1 MVAAGIAMGAL
12 VGFITSVQQIFFDVF
27 KLPQLFSYAFAGI
40 AGFMAVGSFFNSRLV
55 ERIGARRL
63 SQGSLIIFI
72 LLSGVHVAIA
82 TAGFENAWSFS
93 PFRPRPCWPSLLRA
107 PISVPF
113 RWSHS
118 PGAPAQLRPFR
129 CVLPRSFQR

>member
-82 TAGFENAWSFS
+82 TAGRSEEHTSELQ
-93 PFRPRPCWPSLLRA
+93 SLMR
-107 PISVPF
+107 ISYAVF
-113 RWSHS
+113 C
-118 PGAPAQLRPFR
+118 LKKKKKIK
-129 CVLPRSFQR
+129 